1 MTMVSAVFFRYG
13 RGMQSQPQLR
23 NAVLGFVLVS
33 FLAAAI
39 AGFFWRDD
47 RQKRAG
53 RRRPNGSF
61 RPGRMV
67 MSGPETGLSTGSGS
81 AAILAAGIGTFVLSI
96 LAIAADKVVS
106 IKRLMMFHK
115 PTGPLSGV
123 TTSAILVWLVA
134 WAILNARWRGRSV
147 AMARVNTAAFILLG
161 LSLLLTFP
169 LVADLS
175 RYARAVAS
183 SSRPMIS
190 VHYNQGSLT
199 GEQRC
204 PRKCRRMA
212 GIRNCISVWFAYTF
226 CTMPRRNDLR
236 PRDHPGV
243 GPPRIPPRSRND
255 IPTSSQHGAARM
267 VVHERA
273 TGRRP
278 TA

>member
-1 MTMVSAVFFRYG
+1 
-13 RGMQSQPQLR
+13 
-23 NAVLGFVLVS
+23 
-33 FLAAAI
+33 
-39 AGFFWRDD
+39 
-47 RQKRAG
+47 
-53 RRRPNGSF
+53 
-61 RPGRMV
+61 
-67 MSGPETGLSTGSGS
+67 MSGPETGLPTGSGS

-226 CTMPRRNDLR
+226 CTMPRRNRSSASGSSGSWAATDTASVQERYTHFFTAWSGADGCARACNWSKADGVKLM
-236 PRDHPGV
+236 PR
-243 GPPRIPPRSRND
+243 
-255 IPTSSQHGAARM
+255 QARA
-267 VVHERA
+267 VAR
-273 TGRRP
+273 
-278 TA
+278 